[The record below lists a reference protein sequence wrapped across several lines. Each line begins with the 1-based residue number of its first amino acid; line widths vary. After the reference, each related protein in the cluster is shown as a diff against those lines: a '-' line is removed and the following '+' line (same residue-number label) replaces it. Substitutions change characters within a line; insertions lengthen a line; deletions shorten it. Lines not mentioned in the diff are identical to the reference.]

1 MCYPYQDASLS
12 IDERVED
19 LLSRMTT
26 REKVSQLNCLMGM
39 GLTDLEK
46 AGLDD
51 GMGEMDLMSLPADQ
65 MAAIITAVQDYMRD
79 HTRLG
84 IPVLFHAEALSG
96 PLIAGAQSFPTS
108 ITLGATFDPEI
119 VRDMSD
125 RSRKQMTAVGIRQA
139 LSPVL
144 DVTRDLRWGRISETY
159 GGDPTLCA
167 AMGTAFVQGLQ
178 GDDMKQ
184 GTAATLKHFLGYS
197 FTSGGLN
204 MARTMTDE
212 RDLRESFAKP
222 FEAAIRVGNVRS
234 VMNSY
239 SEYNGKPICANK
251 AILTDLLRDDL
262 GFDGLVVSDYMSVN
276 RLVNVF
282 HMAETPAEAGEICL
296 AAGLDVECPMP
307 YGYNDQMAADADAGK
322 FDMAYI
328 DRSVRR
334 ILKLKF
340 ELGLFENPYPNP
352 EAMAVVFDN
361 TENHKKS
368 REASMKAVTLTKND
382 GILPITDR
390 TKKIAVIGPMG
401 DAPRAFFGGYTI
413 PSGMELAL
421 GAGGMAGLDADNAL
435 SLGEGSTN
443 PMAARH
449 LPLHAADEM
458 IRSVHPELKT
468 TFEALKEEYDNV
480 TFVEGCDYNDPD
492 ISGFAAAVA
501 AAKEADIVI
510 MTVGGRSGWGMFNN
524 SGEGADSTHVG
535 LPGVQE
541 ELVRAVYAANP
552 NMVIAHTDARP
563 LVSEWAYETVP
574 AIVEGWLGGIFG
586 GIALAKTIVGE
597 NNPGGRLQ
605 LNVPRND
612 GHTPVTHDAHNGTGW
627 RSFPNGALNADGYLN
642 CSMKP
647 RRPFGYGLSYTSFAY
662 EDCSVSLDGLKVT
675 AAATVKNTGAAAGD
689 EVVQLYVSD
698 KIASIIRP
706 ELELAGFCRVSLRP
720 GESKRVELTFGLDQI
735 AFRNDEGEW
744 VVEAGDF
751 DVSFGRDSEEMRFTE
766 TVTLEETQVI
776 DHTARGFFA
785 DAKVLEI

>member
-1 MCYPYQDASLS
+1 MSYPYQDPALS

-26 REKVSQLNCLMGM
+26 REKVSQLNCMMGM
-39 GLTDLEK
+39 GLPDLAK
-46 AGLDD
+46 AGLDN
-51 GMGEMDLMSLPADQ
+51 GLGEMDLMSLPADQ
-65 MAAIITAVQDYMRD
+65 MAAIVTSIQDYMRD

-96 PLIAGAQSFPTS
+96 PLIAGGHSFPTS

-125 RSRKQMTAVGIRQA
+125 RSRKQMVAVGIRQA

-144 DVTRDLRWGRISETY
+144 DVARDLRWGRVSETY

-178 GDDMKQ
+178 GEDMKQ

-197 FTSGGLN
+197 YTSGGLN
-204 MARTMTDE
+204 MARTMTDPI
-212 RDLRESFAKP
+212 DIRESYAKP
-222 FEAAIRVGNVRS
+222 FEAAIREGKVRS

-239 SEYNGKPICANK
+239 SEYNGKPICASK
-251 AILTDLLRDDL
+251 QVLTDLLREDL
-262 GFDGLVVSDYMSVN
+262 GFDGLVVSDYMSVD
-276 RLVNVF
+276 RLVKVF
-282 HMAETPAEAGEICL
+282 HMAETPAEAGEMCL

-307 YGYNDQMAADADAGK
+307 YGYNDQMVADADAGK

-340 ELGLFENPYPNP
+340 ELGLFENPYPD
-352 EAMAVVFDN
+352 MAGLVAAFDN

-368 REASMKAVTLTKND
+368 CEAALKAVTLTKNE
-382 GILPITDR
+382 GLLPIADR
-390 TKKIAVIGPMG
+390 SKKIAVIGPMG
-401 DAPRAFFGGYTI
+401 NAPRAFFGGYTV
-413 PSGMELAL
+413 PSGIELMF
-421 GAGGMAGLDADNAL
+421 GAGGMAGVDSDEL
-435 SLGEGSTN
+435 LGANN
-443 PMAARH
+443 PMASRH

-458 IRSVHPELKT
+458 IRGLYPELKT
-468 TFEALKEEYDNV
+468 TVEAMKEAYPNV
-480 TFVEGCDYNDPD
+480 TYVEGCDYNDPD
-492 ISGFAAAVA
+492 MSGFDAAVA

-541 ELVRAVYAANP
+541 ELVKAVFAANP
-552 NMVIAHTDARP
+552 NMVIAHTDSRP
-563 LVSEWAYETVP
+563 LVSEWAYENVP

-586 GIALAKTIVGE
+586 GIALAKTISGE

-612 GHTPVTHDAHNGTGW
+612 GQTPVQHDAHNGTGW
-627 RSFPNGALNADGYLN
+627 RSFPAGALNVDGYLN
-642 CSMKP
+642 CSMTP
-647 RRPFGYGLSYTSFAY
+647 RRPFGYGLSYTSFDY
-662 EDCSVSLDGLKVT
+662 TDYSVALDGLTVT
-675 AAATVKNTGAAAGD
+675 ASATVTNTGAAAGD

-698 KIASIIRP
+698 KIASVIRP
-706 ELELAGFCRVSLRP
+706 ELELAGFCRVSLQP
-720 GESKRVELTFGLDQI
+720 GESKRVTLTFGLDQI
-735 AFRNDEGEW
+735 AFRDDNGQW
-744 VVEAGDF
+744 IVEAGSF
-751 DVSFGRDSEEMRFTE
+751 DVSFGKNSDEMRFTE
-766 TVTLEETQVI
+766 TIRVDETQII
-776 DHTARGFFA
+776 DHTKRGFFA
-785 DAKVLEI
+785 KAAVC